1 MKYLEDAAY
10 LALLALLMPLLIVL
24 VWVAL
29 IVIITRRTYW
39 MVHGN
44 STPVGKRPSVAIPAA
59 TVDTTPIIVP
69 RPLAAGSTP

>member
-10 LALLALLMPLLIVL
+10 LILLALLMPLLMVL

-39 MVHGN
+39 MVQGN
-44 STPVGKRPSVAIPAA
+44 AAPVAKTPSAAIPA
-59 TVDTTPIIVP
+59 TLDTTPIVVP
-69 RPLAAGSTP
+69 RPLAAGSTA

>member
-10 LALLALLMPLLIVL
+10 LVLLALLMPLLIVL

-39 MVHGN
+39 MVQGN
-44 STPVGKRPSVAIPAA
+44 ATPVAKTPPAAIPA
-59 TVDTTPIIVP
+59 TVDTTPIVVP
-69 RPLAAGSTP
+69 QPLAAGSTP

>member
-10 LALLALLMPLLIVL
+10 LILLALLMPVWMVL

-39 MVHGN
+39 MVQGN
-44 STPVGKRPSVAIPAA
+44 ATSVAKTPSAAIPA
-59 TVDTTPIIVP
+59 TLDTTPMVVP
-69 RPLAAGSTP
+69 QPLAAGSTP